1 MGRAEPGK
9 CLERGLGAHPTLFGR
24 VAGKLAGSR
33 LFEGETDLQD
43 NLVVLHLAALD
54 MPAGL
59 HKLESAELL
68 QRARC
73 SGDGGVGCILNG
85 LLRGARNFNDP
96 VHVVLHWY
104 SPL

>member
-1 MGRAEPGK
+1 LFAKGRVRDATRPG
-9 CLERGLGAHPTLFGR
+9 LFGR
-24 VAGKLAGSR
+24 AANR
-33 LFEGETDLQD
+33 LVRSDLLEGETDLQD

-96 VHVVLHWY
+96 VYVVLHWY